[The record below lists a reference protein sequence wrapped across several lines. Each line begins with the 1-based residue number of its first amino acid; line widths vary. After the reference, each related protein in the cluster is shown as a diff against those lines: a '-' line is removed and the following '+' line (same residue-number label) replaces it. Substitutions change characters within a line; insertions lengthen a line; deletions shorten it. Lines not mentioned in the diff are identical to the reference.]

1 MNFSGFERYVCWSW
15 FQIDKLIKWGHMSL
29 AITVTHS
36 KIAISKDDTSNTPII
51 RWTMNLN
58 IEFQLIPRG
67 YIRWCTEQE
76 TDHWNFFACIIW
88 LQFYLRKHWYPLAR
102 STGTFGCTPPMIN
115 LVTFPTLHIA
125 ITLSLLITSRQN
137 ENGIGCTSCGN
148 VAYRKGFRCR
158 TDTDIFTNLTDI
170 PHHICTHR
178 CMTLRSCILVNYN
191 VEQRYCSLSNELC
204 VEYIA
209 DAWFVVA
216 YFGSKEALC
225 LKWVSYT
232 LYDNANAITA
242 PDCHPEP
249 PLSLCALGRL
259 VSSPDYSVIGKYIVS
274 VQGIWAVLDG
284 AETTVG
290 EKEILNI

>member
-1 MNFSGFERYVCWSW
+1 M
-15 FQIDKLIKWGHMSL
+15 
-29 AITVTHS
+29 
-36 KIAISKDDTSNTPII
+36 
-51 RWTMNLN
+51 
-58 IEFQLIPRG
+58 
-67 YIRWCTEQE
+67 
-76 TDHWNFFACIIW
+76 
-88 LQFYLRKHWYPLAR
+88 
-102 STGTFGCTPPMIN
+102 N
-115 LVTFPTLHIA
+115 LVTLLILRIV

-137 ENGIGCTSCGN
+137 ANGIGCTSRGD

-158 TDTDIFTNLTDI
+158 TDTDIFTNLTNI

-204 VEYIA
+204 AEYIA
-209 DAWFVVA
+209 DAGFVVA
-216 YFGSKEALC
+216 YFGSKDALC

-242 PDCHPEP
+242 PDCNPAP

-290 EKEILNI
+290 EKEILNIQDGCGVTWVPYRSGDVLSPGAIVGGYLARNGGIDLYVIRARITDLTLFGYYNPIEALGYVAHGIVYSITSMEILVLI